1 MEKKNYIVAIDIGS
15 SEVVVAVATLTEE
28 GNISIVT
35 IVSEPTR
42 EGMTAGMVDNS
53 QLVAEA
59 LRKARQRAEQE
70 AAAEAARQ
78 AEIRNNN
85 IKENSE
91 EIYFTIG
98 SYYIRKA
105 ESEKITR
112 LAKWLSENPDYRVS
126 IVGYADKET
135 GTSAG
140 NLRLS
145 ERRAA
150 AVKAALLKAGIEE
163 SRIDSGFFGDKEQ
176 PYEKPSQNRVVI
188 CTLE

>member
-70 AAAEAARQ
+70 AA
-78 AEIRNNN
+78 I
-85 IKENSE
+85 
-91 EIYFTIG
+91 TITDA
-98 SYYIRKA
+98 Y
-105 ESEKITR
+105 
-112 LAKWLSENPDYRVS
+112 
-126 IVGYADKET
+126 VG
-135 GTSAG
+135 
-140 NLRLS
+140 
-145 ERRAA
+145 
-150 AVKAALLKAGIEE
+150 I
-163 SRIDSGFFGDKEQ
+163 SG
-176 PYEKPSQNRVVI
+176 
-188 CTLE
+188 